1 MNREEMNNK
10 LNRVRI
16 ALEDLVRT
24 DNSSIEVNVRY
35 GLIEPRNYTIKLTE
49 QMTLDAYVDNNEQD
63 IPMSFPVLDVIV
75 HKSLFAKRKDWELI
89 YTPEVLAMMIHKDA
103 RKLANYEIR

>member
-1 MNREEMNNK
+1 MSREEMNNK

-24 DNSSIEVNVRY
+24 DNSSMVVNVRY
-35 GLIEPRNYTIKLTE
+35 GLIEPRSHTISLTK

-63 IPMSFPVLDVIV
+63 MPMSFPVLDVIV
-75 HKSLFAKRKDWELI
+75 HKGVFAKRKDWELN

-103 RKLANYEIR
+103 RKLANYKIR